1 MMNCSILCLLFVLAM
16 KIVDEAI
23 LFICR
28 RKKCWKYSLPC
39 IKMISVAAA
48 EYPRFMDSDTNQNYF
63 GAFNKKTFP
72 ISNQSAVNV
81 KIIGTK
87 ATQTLRLSIVVWE
100 GKSGCGV
107 DGKNS
112 SSDCLTTRRRNGTEW
127 KRGWIFFF
135 APLAANDNSSKTWRL
150 ERHIADFSLS
160 PPETLFQALGW
171 FHEKTYSW
179 TRVALHFNEFLT
191 FRLLAASAFLKLAK
205 KVRVVKAAFAST
217 AEVVSDLRFLSRQ
230 HREGGNSGIRLL
242 QYVKSIFIMRYSE
255 FI

>member
-1 MMNCSILCLLFVLAM
+1 MFSRLEKLPQKPFARRDRNEKPNCFDKTRRRVFKHLLQFTVRLTFHYEKRVYDELLDFVSCSFWQWKSSTKRFCLFA
-16 KIVDEAI
+16 EG
-23 LFICR
+23 
-28 RKKCWKYSLPC
+28 KKCWKYSLPC

-87 ATQTLRLSIVVWE
+87 ATQTLRLSIVVRE

-107 DGKNS
+107 DGKKS
-112 SSDCLTTRRRNGTEW
+112 SSDCLTTRRRSGTEW

-150 ERHIADFSLS
+150 ERDIADFSLS
-160 PPETLFQALGW
+160 PSETQFQAFGW
-171 FHEKTYSW
+171 FYEKAYSW
-179 TRVALHFNEFLT
+179 TWVALHFNEFLT
-191 FRLLAASAFLKLAK
+191 FRPLTAYAS
-205 KVRVVKAAFAST
+205 
-217 AEVVSDLRFLSRQ
+217 
-230 HREGGNSGIRLL
+230 
-242 QYVKSIFIMRYSE
+242 
-255 FI
+255 